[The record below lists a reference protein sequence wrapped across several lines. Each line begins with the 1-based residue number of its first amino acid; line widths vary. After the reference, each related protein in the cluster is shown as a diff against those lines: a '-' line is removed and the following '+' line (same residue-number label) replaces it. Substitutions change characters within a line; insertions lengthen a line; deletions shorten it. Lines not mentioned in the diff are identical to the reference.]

1 MEKNNLPSSIL
12 TFISDSM
19 IFVYL
24 MVFRWRYVIHFPC
37 RIYGYLTNW
46 FGTTCFT
53 NYSVHIRIS
62 LKLLLYTF
70 PFFLTNPFFLMSTW
84 ICIVNWIIS
93 TVRIQVI
100 CILIIWL
107 PTIGVFRGKSSTFR
121 IIVPCI
127 QIIKS
132 CSFIINPTCITNFIS
147 GLISSTDRCLS
158 EICVLIGCISTSS
171 FLGRYCFLSPSLF
184 SY

>member
-1 MEKNNLPSSIL
+1 
-12 TFISDSM
+12 
-19 IFVYL
+19 
-24 MVFRWRYVIHFPC
+24 
-37 RIYGYLTNW
+37 
-46 FGTTCFT
+46 
-53 NYSVHIRIS
+53 
-62 LKLLLYTF
+62 
-70 PFFLTNPFFLMSTW
+70 MSTW

-107 PTIGVFRGKSSTFR
+107 PTIGIFRGKSSTFR

-158 EICVLIGCISTSS
+158 EICVLIGCISTSIFFYKTCRTSLDIFIIHIIGSLVTIITLCSNDVS
-171 FLGRYCFLSPSLF
+171 FQSN
-184 SY
+184 